1 MGYLLFEKQRNL
13 NFGTGSSHPGHFT
26 PSPSLLVT
34 SPFSHCSEVCKMEEN
49 NPPQK
54 KLFFFS
60 FPEISSV
67 ELVQGLQDWKVKIL
81 YC

>member
-26 PSPSLLVT
+26 PSPSVLVT

-49 NPPQK
+49 NTPPNKQTIK
-54 KLFFFS
+54 ETLFLS
-60 FPEISSV
+60 FPEIPSV
-67 ELVQGLQDWKVKIL
+67 GLVQGLQD
-81 YC
+81 